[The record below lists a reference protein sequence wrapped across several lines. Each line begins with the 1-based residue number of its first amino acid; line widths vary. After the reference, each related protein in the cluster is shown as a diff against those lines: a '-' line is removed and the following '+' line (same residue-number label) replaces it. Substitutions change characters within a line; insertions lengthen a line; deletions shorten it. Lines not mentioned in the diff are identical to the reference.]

1 MRRTFLIIA
10 TATAAVTMTAVSGA
24 QTPAERPFPA
34 PKVVQ
39 YFVSAQTVTA
49 PNDPQ
54 GAGVLTNY
62 FRQGSTVVFRAFAGE
77 SKTGALLTPD
87 TTKYFYVSIPGQ
99 PNLKLTY
106 TPSQK
111 KGLPAPW
118 PWTVTWKVPADYP
131 TGLVQLKVLLKTKA
145 DRYGSFMQL
154 PIATSQ
160 LTITKAG

>member
-1 MRRTFLIIA
+1 MRRTILIIA
-10 TATAAVTMTAVSGA
+10 TGIAAVTLTAVSGA

-34 PKVVQ
+34 QKVVQ

-49 PNDPQ
+49 PSDPQ

-62 FRQGSTVVFRAFAGE
+62 FPQGSTVVFRAFAGE
-77 SKTGALLTPD
+77 SRTGTLLTPD
-87 TTKYFYVSIPGQ
+87 ATKYFYVSIPGQ

-118 PWTVTWKVPADYP
+118 PWTATWRVPADYP
-131 TGLVQLKVLLKTKA
+131 TGLTQVKVLLKTKA
-145 DRYGSFMQL
+145 DRYGSFVQI
-154 PIATSQ
+154 PVPSSQ